1 MVNFVSAHG
10 TYKLHT
16 SILVLLILLK
26 AFFLPR
32 YLISQNKAVE
42 ARSSLQWLRG
52 AQYDISMELSDMEQ
66 MALIQK
72 KSKLKFKDLFG
83 VANVRPFI
91 ISAGLMLFQQV
102 LPKLQL
108 LLNRLS

>member
-1 MVNFVSAHG
+1 M
-10 TYKLHT
+10 
-16 SILVLLILLK
+16 
-26 AFFLPR
+26 
-32 YLISQNKAVE
+32 E

-52 AQYDISMELSDMEQ
+52 ADYDISMELSDMEQ

-72 KSKLKFKDLFG
+72 KSKLKLKDLFG

-102 LPKLQL
+102 LQLYVLFKTQFLQRSESL
-108 LLNRLS
+108 VPFL

>member
-1 MVNFVSAHG
+1 MQNFS
-10 TYKLHT
+10 
-16 SILVLLILLK
+16 
-26 AFFLPR
+26 PR

-52 AQYDISMELSDMEQ
+52 ADYDISMELSDMEQ

-72 KSKLKFKDLFG
+72 KSKLKLKDLFG

-102 LPKLQL
+102 LQL
-108 LLNRLS
+108 YIIYLKPSFSLKSESPVSFL